1 MSQKNPRPFLKW
13 AGGKTQLLEDIKE
26 KLPADLSEDYTYFE
40 PFVGGG
46 AVFFSL
52 FKEYKFKRAYLGD
65 INKDLILTYHIIQT
79 KPRRLISILKNYKR
93 NYDSEK
99 FDNKELFYNTR
110 GIFNE
115 FEDDFD
121 PFEESSKNI
130 ARAAQMIFLNKTCF
144 NGLYRVNRNGK
155 FNVPFANPKNPLICD
170 EENILEVHDALE
182 KVNLVLGDF
191 YNFKKLIK
199 GKSFVYLDPPYKP
212 VDGKE
217 SFNGYTKEG
226 FDNSDQKRLA
236 EFCHEIKDKSYIL
249 LSNSKPDDDSLFV
262 ELYDDN
268 DFIRDE
274 VLAKRAIN
282 SNGKK
287 RGEIKELLIYNKY
300 EIKK

>member
-13 AGGKTQLLEDIKE
+13 AGGKTQLLDDIKE

-52 FKEYKFKRAYLGD
+52 FKEYKFKCACLGD
-65 INKDLILTYHIIQT
+65 INKDLILTYNIIKT
-79 KPRRLISILKNYKR
+79 KPRRLISILRNYKR

-110 GIFNE
+110 RVFNE
-115 FEDDFD
+115 FDDDFN
-121 PFEESSKNI
+121 PFEKSGKNI

-170 EENILEVHDALE
+170 EENILAVHDALDE
-182 KVNLVLGDF
+182 VKLVLGDF
-191 YNFKKLIK
+191 YNIKKFIE

-217 SFNGYTKEG
+217 SFNGYTKDG
-226 FDNSDQKRLA
+226 FDNSDQERLS
-236 EFCHEIKDKSYIL
+236 EFCHEIKDDAFIL

-262 ELYDDN
+262 ELYDDKY
-268 DFIRDE
+268 FIRDE